1 MAKPKKLS
9 RKLGIILV
17 TIFGLGNIVGAGI
30 YALIGKVAG
39 EAGVA
44 TPIAF
49 LAAMLIAALSGLS
62 FAELASRLPYS
73 EGTTAYVHAAFNK
86 KYVSVAVGVIM
97 AVTIVVST
105 ATLARAFGGYL
116 NQATG
121 LAIPIGAGLIIILFG
136 FLVTLGIEESTKI
149 SALHTIIE
157 ILGLLVIIWLGRG
170 SIGHYG
176 QGLNVSAD
184 VHTVGITGI
193 VAGIFLAF
201 YAFIGVE
208 DMVHL
213 AEETKNAR
221 RTIPIAIIIALG
233 LATIL
238 YVLISIVTISS
249 VPINELN
256 QSNAPLTLVFNQIS
270 HFPGWVITI
279 VALTAAAGGVLAHI
293 ISGSRLLYG
302 MSERNLISK
311 KLSLVSSRRH
321 SPLIAI
327 FVIVL
332 ASLLLA
338 AIIEITVLA
347 TITSFLVLFIF
358 GLVNLSLLVIKF
370 KKTAT
375 TQKYFRVPTVIP
387 ALGLISS
394 ALLIV
399 FQIIASI

>member
-1 MAKPKKLS
+1 MAKAQKLS
-9 RKLGIILV
+9 RKLGIVLV

-39 EAGVA
+39 EAGAA

-49 LAAMLIAALSGLS
+49 LAAMVIAALSGLS
-62 FAELASRLPYS
+62 FAELSSRLPYS

-86 KYVSVAVGVIM
+86 KYVSVAVGIIM

-121 LAIPIGAGLIIILFG
+121 LGIPIGSGLIIILFG
-136 FLVTLGIEESTKI
+136 LLVSLGIEESTKV
-149 SALHTIIE
+149 SAAHTIVE

-170 SIGHYG
+170 SIVHYG
-176 QGLNVSAD
+176 QGLNISAN
-184 VHTVGITGI
+184 VYSVGIPGV
-193 VAGIFLAF
+193 VAGIFIAF
-201 YAFIGVE
+201 YAFIGIE

-249 VPINELN
+249 VPIAELN
-256 QSNAPLTLVFNQIS
+256 RSNAPLTLVFNQIS
-270 HFPGWVITI
+270 HFPGWAITI
-279 VALTAAAGGVLAHI
+279 VALTAAAGGVLAHL

-311 KLSLVSSRRH
+311 KFSLVSPRRH
-321 SPLIAI
+321 SPVTAI
-327 FVIVL
+327 LAIVL
-332 ASLLLA
+332 VSLVLA
-338 AIIEITVLA
+338 ALIEITILA
-347 TITSFLVLFIF
+347 SITSFLVLFVF

-370 KKTAT
+370 KKKAAT
-375 TQKYFRVPTVIP
+375 TKYFRVPTFVPI
-387 ALGLISS
+387 LGLISCLS
-394 ALLIV
+394 LIIFQVFTLL
-399 FQIIASI
+399 